1 MPKDKE
7 QEGRRVTFE
16 HSLPVQLMGIDGTW
30 RRSCKLKEVSDAGA
44 TLQIETSI
52 EGLSL
57 IEFFLVLSSTGLA
70 YRRCQLDGVNG
81 DELKISFIRQKNR
94 KAPKPSS

>member
-1 MPKDKE
+1 
-7 QEGRRVTFE
+7 
-16 HSLPVQLMGIDGTW
+16 MGIDGTW
-30 RRSCKLKEVSDAGA
+30 RRSCKLKEVSDSSA

-81 DELKISFIRQKNR
+81 DELRVSFIRQKNK
-94 KAPKPSS
+94 KAPKTSS